1 MECSQSG
8 RRGRWRWH
16 VALLGVVGLAVVAC
30 GGGGG
35 GGDAA
40 SSQAAASC
48 GPLTEQQSLRL
59 GVNPGAQDLVTF
71 VMQEQGFAER
81 YNLRLEVNSFQ
92 NPAALHAAIGQKA
105 VDVGF
110 GGLTAMAT
118 ARQQGRGTMIFDVLT
133 SPSNV
138 VVTRNDSDL
147 QTLADLRGRKLGA
160 FGGRSSAT
168 FAITS
173 VVAREK
179 YGIENLENDVQIIE
193 GPDAAVLGLLDEGN
207 IDAALIGTTATVQ
220 ALLSDKYRVL
230 SDISEDYQ
238 SQFGNLP
245 GHVLAA
251 TTDDYA
257 ESHCGV
263 LNAFSAALDDT
274 VAYIQTDQNVW
285 ADYARQIELSDP
297 RAPQTLQERVAS
309 RYISDWNQEQADA
322 EAALIE
328 QLIPVLGAENF
339 VPAVPD
345 GLFRTDLRPGAA

>member
-1 MECSQSG
+1 MKCSLSDRTRK
-8 RRGRWRWH
+8 RRWQ
-16 VALLGVVGLAVVAC
+16 VALLGVVGVALVAC
-30 GGGGG
+30 GGGG
-35 GGDAA
+35 DAEA
-40 SSQAAASC
+40 AGPAASC
-48 GPLTEQQSLRL
+48 GPLTEPQSLKL

-71 VMQEQGFAER
+71 VMQEQGFAEKH
-81 YNLRLEVNSFQ
+81 NLRLEVSSFQ
-92 NPAALHAAIGQKA
+92 NPAALHAAIGQQA

-133 SPSNV
+133 GPSNV
-138 VVTRNDSDL
+138 VVTRADSDVRSF
-147 QTLADLRGRKLGA
+147 ADLRGRKLGV

-173 VVAREK
+173 VVAKGK
-179 YGIENLENDVQIIE
+179 YGIDSLENDVDVIE

-220 ALLSDKYRVL
+220 AMLSDEYRVL

-238 SQFGNLP
+238 ATYGKPP

-257 ESHCGV
+257 EAHCGV
-263 LNAFSAALDDT
+263 LNAFSGALDDT
-274 VAYIQTDQNVW
+274 VAFIQSDTGVW
-285 ADYARQIELSDP
+285 ADYAKKIELTDP
-297 RAPQTLQERVAS
+297 RAPQLLQERVAS
-309 RYISDWNQEQADA
+309 RYIADWDQDQADA

-328 QLIPVLGAENF
+328 QLIPVLGADNF

-345 GLFRTDLRPGAA
+345 GLFRTDLRTGAE

>member
-1 MECSQSG
+1 M
-8 RRGRWRWH
+8 
-16 VALLGVVGLAVVAC
+16 ALLGIASLVLAAC
-30 GGGGG
+30 GSGGGEASG
-35 GGDAA
+35 AA
-40 SSQAAASC
+40 VSC
-48 GPLTEQQSLRL
+48 GPLAEPQSVRL

-81 YNLRLEVNSFQ
+81 HNLRLEVSSFQ

-133 SPSNV
+133 SPSNI
-138 VVTRNDSDL
+138 VVTRNDSDVR
-147 QTLADLRGRKLGA
+147 TFSDLRGRKLGA

-168 FAITS
+168 FAITA

-179 YGIENLENDVQIIE
+179 YGIESLERDVDVVE

-220 ALLSDKYRVL
+220 ALLSGRYRVL

-238 SQFGNLP
+238 SQFGKLP
-245 GHVLAA
+245 GHVLVA

-257 ESHCGV
+257 QTHCGV
-263 LNAFSAALDDT
+263 LNAFSATLDDT
-274 VAYIQTDQNVW
+274 VAFIQQDQGVW
-285 ADYARQIELSDP
+285 ADYARQIELTDP
-297 RAPQTLQERVAS
+297 RAPQLLQERVAA
-309 RYISDWNQEQADA
+309 RYIPE
-322 EAALIE
+322 
-328 QLIPVLGAENF
+328 
-339 VPAVPD
+339 
-345 GLFRTDLRPGAA
+345 

>member
-1 MECSQSG
+1 MKCSLSDRTRK
-8 RRGRWRWH
+8 RRWQ
-16 VALLGVVGLAVVAC
+16 VALLGVVSIALVAC
-30 GGGGG
+30 GGGE
-35 GGDAA
+35 DAGA
-40 SSQAAASC
+40 AAGPAASC
-48 GPLTEQQSLRL
+48 GPLTEPQSLKL

-71 VMQEQGFAER
+71 VMQEQGFAEKH
-81 YNLRLEVNSFQ
+81 NLRLEVSSFQ
-92 NPAALHAAIGQKA
+92 NPAALHAAIGQQA

-138 VVTRNDSDL
+138 AVTRADSDV
-147 QTLADLRGRKLGA
+147 QSFSDLRGRKLGV

-173 VVAREK
+173 VVAKGK
-179 YGIENLENDVQIIE
+179 YGIESLERDVDVIE

-220 ALLSDKYRVL
+220 AMLSNKYRVL
-230 SDISEDYQ
+230 SDISADYQ
-238 SQFGNLP
+238 STFGKLP

-257 ESHCGV
+257 ETHCGV
-263 LNAFSAALDDT
+263 LNAFSGALDDT
-274 VAYIQTDQNVW
+274 VAFIQSDAGVW
-285 ADYARQIELSDP
+285 ADYAKKVELTDP
-297 RAPQTLQERVAS
+297 RAPQLLQERVAS
-309 RYISDWNQEQADA
+309 RYIADWNQAQADA

-328 QLIPVLGAENF
+328 QLIPVLGADNF

-345 GLFRTDLRPGAA
+345 GLFRTDLRTGAE

>member
-1 MECSQSG
+1 MKCSTVRRPG
-8 RRGRWRWH
+8 RARWH
-16 VALLGVVGLAVVAC
+16 LALLGVVGLVVAAC
-30 GGGGG
+30 GGGGEG
-35 GGDAA
+35 AA
-40 SSQAAASC
+40 SDVAQSC

-71 VMQEQGFAER
+71 VMQEQGFAEKH
-81 YNLRLEVNSFQ
+81 NLHLEISSFQ
-92 NPAALHAAIGQKA
+92 NPAALHAAIGQEA

-133 SPSNV
+133 SPSNI
-138 VVTRNDSDL
+138 VVTRNDSDV
-147 QTLADLRGRKLGA
+147 QSFADLRGRKLGV

-168 FAITS
+168 FAIAS
-173 VVAREK
+173 VIAKEK
-179 YGIENLENDVQIIE
+179 YGIESLERDVDVVE

-207 IDAALIGTTATVQ
+207 VDAALIGTTATVQ
-220 ALLSDKYRVL
+220 ALLSGKYRVL

-238 SQFGNLP
+238 SEFGKLP

-257 ESHCGV
+257 ASHCGV

-274 VAYIQTDQNVW
+274 VAFIQSDQEVW
-285 ADYARQIELSDP
+285 ANYARQIGLTDP
-297 RAPQTLQERVAS
+297 RAPQMLQERVAS
-309 RYISDWNQEQADA
+309 RYIAEWDQEQADA

-328 QLIPVLGAENF
+328 QLIPVLGAANF

-345 GLFRTDLRPGAA
+345 GLFRTDLRTGAQ

>member
-1 MECSQSG
+1 MQCSQSDRTG
-8 RRGRWRWH
+8 SWRWQ
-16 VALLGVVGLAVVAC
+16 VALLGVLSLALVAC
-30 GGGGG
+30 GGG

-40 SSQAAASC
+40 SSAAADC
-48 GPLTEQQSLRL
+48 GPLAEPQSLKL

-71 VMQEQGFAER
+71 VMQEQGFAEKHKL
-81 YNLRLEVNSFQ
+81 NLEVSSFQ

-133 SPSNV
+133 SPSNI
-138 VVTRNDSDL
+138 VVTRNDSDV
-147 QTLADLRGRKLGA
+147 QTFADLRGRKLGA

-173 VVAREK
+173 IVAKEK
-179 YGIENLENDVQIIE
+179 YGIESLEKDVDVVE
-193 GPDAAVLGLLDEGN
+193 GPDAAMLGLLDEGN

-220 ALLSDKYRVL
+220 ALLSGKYRVL

-238 SQFGNLP
+238 SKFGKLP

-257 ESHCGV
+257 GSHCGV

-274 VAYIQTDQNVW
+274 VAFIQSDGNVW
-285 ADYARQIELSDP
+285 ADYAKKIELTDP
-297 RAPQTLQERVAS
+297 RAPQLLQERVAS
-309 RYISDWNQEQADA
+309 RYIADWNQEQANA
-322 EAALIE
+322 EAALID
-328 QLIPVLGAENF
+328 QLIPVLGADNF

-345 GLFRTDLRPGAA
+345 GLFRTDLRTGAA

>member
-1 MECSQSG
+1 MECSK
-8 RRGRWRWH
+8 RWRWH
-16 VALLGVVGLAVVAC
+16 VALLGIVSLAAVAC

-35 GGDAA
+35 DSAE
-40 SSQAAASC
+40 SSAAADC
-48 GPLTEQQSLRL
+48 GPLTQAQPLKL

-71 VMQEQGFAER
+71 VMQEQGFAEKH
-81 YNLRLEVNSFQ
+81 NLRPEVSSFQ
-92 NPAALHAAIGQKA
+92 NPSALHAAIGQHT
-105 VDVGF
+105 VEVGF
-110 GGLTAMAT
+110 GGLTAMAV
-118 ARQQGRGTMIFDVLT
+118 ARKQGRGVMIFDVLT

-138 VVTRNDSDL
+138 VVTRNDSNL
-147 QTLADLRGRKLGA
+147 QTLSDLRGHKLGA

-173 VVAREK
+173 IVAKEK
-179 YGIENLENDVQIIE
+179 YGIESLADDVDIIE
-193 GPDAAVLGLLDEGN
+193 APDAAVFGLLDEGN

-220 ALLSDKYRVL
+220 ALLSGKYRVL

-274 VAYIQTDQNVW
+274 VNFIQTDPNVW
-285 ADYARQIELSDP
+285 IDYAKKIELTDP

-309 RYISDWNQEQADA
+309 RYIPEWNQEQADA
-322 EAALIE
+322 EAALIQ
-328 QLIPVLGAENF
+328 QLIPVLGADNF

-345 GLFRTDLRPGAA
+345 GLFRTDLRTGAA

>member
-1 MECSQSG
+1 
-8 RRGRWRWH
+8 
-16 VALLGVVGLAVVAC
+16 VGLLVTAAC
-30 GGGGG
+30 SG
-35 GGDAA
+35 GGD
-40 SSQAAASC
+40 QQTPGAAASC
-48 GPLTEQQSLRL
+48 GPLTEQQSVRL

-71 VMQEQGFAER
+71 VMQEQGFAEKR
-81 YNLRLEVNSFQ
+81 NLHLEISSFQ

-133 SPSNV
+133 SPSNI
-138 VVTRNDSDL
+138 VVTRNDSDV
-147 QTLADLRGRKLGA
+147 QTFSDLRGRKLGA

-168 FAITS
+168 FAITAI
-173 VVAREK
+173 VAKEK
-179 YGIENLENDVQIIE
+179 YGIESLEHDVQVVE
-193 GPDAAVLGLLDEGN
+193 GPDAAMLGLLDEGN

-220 ALLSDKYRVL
+220 ALLSGKYRVL

-238 SQFGNLP
+238 SQFGKLP

-257 ESHCGV
+257 SSHCGV

-274 VAYIQTDQNVW
+274 VAFIQADGGVW
-285 ADYARQIELSDP
+285 ADYAKKIDLTDP
-297 RAPQTLQERVAS
+297 RAPQLLQERVAS
-309 RYISDWNQEQADA
+309 RYIPDWNQEQADA

-328 QLIPVLGAENF
+328 QLIPVLGADNF

-345 GLFRTDLRPGAA
+345 GLFRTDLRTGAA

>member
-1 MECSQSG
+1 MKCSK
-8 RRGRWRWH
+8 RWRWQ
-16 VALLGVVGLAVVAC
+16 VALLGVASLALAAC

-35 GGDAA
+35 DAGSA
-40 SSQAAASC
+40 EAASC
-48 GPLTEQQSLRL
+48 APLTSKQPLKL

-71 VMQEQGFAER
+71 VMQEQGFAAKH
-81 YNLRLEVNSFQ
+81 NLDVTVSSFQ
-92 NPAALHAAIGQKA
+92 NPSALHAAIGQQT

-110 GGLTAMAT
+110 GGLTAMAV

-138 VVTRNDSDL
+138 VVTRNDSDIRSFS
-147 QTLADLRGRKLGA
+147 DLRGRKLGA

-173 VVAREK
+173 IVAKEK
-179 YGIENLENDVQIIE
+179 YGIDDLGGQVDIIE
-193 GPDAAVLGLLDEGN
+193 APDAAMLGLLDAGN

-220 ALLSDKYRVL
+220 ALLSGKYRTL

-238 SQFGNLP
+238 AAFGKLP
-245 GHVLAA
+245 GHVLGA

-263 LNAFSAALDDT
+263 LNAFSGALDDT
-274 VAYIQTDQNVW
+274 VAFIQTDPNVW
-285 ADYARQIELSDP
+285 ADYAKKIELTDP
-297 RAPQTLQERVAS
+297 RAPQMLKERVGS
-309 RYISDWNQEQADA
+309 RYIADWNQEQADA
-322 EAALIE
+322 EAKLIE
-328 QLIPVLGAENF
+328 QLVPVLGADNF

-345 GLFRTDLRPGAA
+345 GLFRTDLRTATS